1 MLDNSVWAW
10 PATEVKPAL
19 IHWNPE
25 VYGAHVA
32 EILALAEN
40 GERLMPLAEGSCCS
54 AEARQRI
61 QASKDLFGSARA
73 PRAALAGLYLYFS
86 CRDEAHEVA
95 QSDSSVD
102 GSCWHAILHR
112 QEPDAANASYWFH
125 RVGDHAV
132 FPALLER
139 ARSIEAA
146 HPDAGLR
153 LSKAWDPFAF
163 IQICEQA
170 RRQPGSEMERAALEV
185 QRAEWQLLFDH
196 CAAGSSR

>member
-1 MLDNSVWAW
+1 
-10 PATEVKPAL
+10 VKPAL
-19 IHWNPE
+19 VRWNPE
-25 VYGAHVA
+25 LYGAQVA

-54 AEARQRI
+54 PEARRRI
-61 QASKDLFGSARA
+61 QASKDLFASARA

-86 CRDEAHEVA
+86 CREEAHEVA

-102 GSCWHAILHR
+102 GSYWHAIVHR
-112 QEPDAANASYWFH
+112 QEPDADNASYWFH

-139 ARSIEAA
+139 ARFIETA
-146 HPDAGLR
+146 HHDTGLG

-170 RRQPGSEMERAALEV
+170 RRQPGSEMERAALEI
-185 QRAEWQLLFDH
+185 QRAEWQLLFDY

>member
-1 MLDNSVWAW
+1 M
-10 PATEVKPAL
+10 
-19 IHWNPE
+19 
-25 VYGAHVA
+25 
-32 EILALAEN
+32 
-40 GERLMPLAEGSCCS
+40 MPLAEGSCCS
-54 AEARQRI
+54 AEARRRI
-61 QASKDLFGSARA
+61 QASKNLFGSARA

-102 GSCWHAILHR
+102 GNYWHAILHR

-132 FPALLER
+132 CPALLER
-139 ARSIEAA
+139 AQSVETAY
-146 HPDAGLR
+146 PDAGLR
-153 LSKAWDPFAF
+153 LSIAWDPFAF

-170 RRQPGSEMERAALEV
+170 RRQPGSGMERAALEI